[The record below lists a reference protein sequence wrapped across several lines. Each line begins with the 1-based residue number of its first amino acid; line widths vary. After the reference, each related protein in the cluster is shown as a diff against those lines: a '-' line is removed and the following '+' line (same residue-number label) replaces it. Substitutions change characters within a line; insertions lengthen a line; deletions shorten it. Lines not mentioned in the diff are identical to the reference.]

1 MRAADNY
8 KKKLF
13 SQNINEALAILISST
28 KTKKRPVSLVD
39 ISKWLVVAV
48 NKLGGYKEVADRL
61 GLSTKML
68 RQFALV
74 THLQPEVQQLFKSR
88 ALDSID
94 AVVHLLL
101 LSNKEQVIVANV
113 LADKKID
120 TKDLRAI
127 VQVRKGNSKVPI
139 NKIIDEIIK
148 TKTRKNYVV
157 EFIIREGDNYTR
169 LMKKLKRYISPNE
182 IIRLEIEGSFGR
194 LILTK
199 NGKQEL
205 YRIAKN
211 LNTRFQNV
219 MPAILSR

>member
-1 MRAADNY
+1 MKAADDH
-8 KKKLF
+8 KKNLF
-13 SQNINEALAILISST
+13 SQNTNDALAILISST

-113 LADKKID
+113 LVDKKID

-157 EFIIREGDNYTR
+157 EFIIREGDSYTR
-169 LMKKLKRYISPNE
+169 LMKKFKRYISPNE
-182 IIRLEIEGSFGR
+182 IIRLDIEGSLGR